1 MKTKNLQ
8 IVGKLAF
15 LALIL
20 AFSLAGFS
28 KDAWSQW
35 RMRDQVAQFQNF
47 MAEHPSVWNDLR
59 ANPQLVYD
67 KKYLDKHDDVKAYL
81 KKRPDLKQVIAENPR
96 LVFGRDYTG
105 GRIYSGN
112 RWDRRDDWRYD
123 RWWDRDYGGY
133 R

>member
-1 MKTKNLQ
+1 
-8 IVGKLAF
+8 
-15 LALIL
+15 
-20 AFSLAGFS
+20 
-28 KDAWSQW
+28 
-35 RMRDQVAQFQNF
+35 MRDQVAQFQNF

-105 GRIYSGN
+105 GRIYSDN